1 MLLAKKLM
9 ALSLDNIVP
18 IGIQLVKQH
27 WSESTMATLKEI
39 WDNKGLTIEE
49 VAAKADVSI
58 QTVYR
63 INRGQHV
70 SLKSLRRVCQ
80 ALDITI
86 EQYKALEKG
95 S

>member
-1 MLLAKKLM
+1 
-9 ALSLDNIVP
+9 
-18 IGIQLVKQH
+18 
-27 WSESTMATLKEI
+27 MATLKEV
-39 WDNKGLTIEE
+39 WDSKGLTIEE